1 LTKKCPLV
9 VVVGIVSK
17 SMTIWEKVC
26 SLIIGRACGWGC
38 ETTKKKK
45 RYPDLNNKENANSD
59 LTIHQAT
66 CSIDSLWKTLAKH
79 EDFLTYTY

>member
-1 LTKKCPLV
+1 LAKKCPL

-26 SLIIGRACGWGC
+26 SSIIGRACGWGC
-38 ETTKKKK
+38 ETTKKI
-45 RYPDLNNKENANSD
+45 RSPDWNNKENANSD

-66 CSIDSLWKTLAKH
+66 CSIDSLWKTIAKH
-79 EDFLTYTY
+79 EDFSTYTY